1 MISIESMSRISAG
14 VTMVS
19 RFSDT
24 SDNGSVFLAPKVLP
38 KFESIVATV
47 EWVEKI
53 SDLDQL
59 QHMISW
65 PTQLRGISGSGRE
78 SVMPLK
84 KSSGVIAGIPYLN
97 IEEQAE

>member
-53 SDLDQL
+53 SDLD
-59 QHMISW
+59 
-65 PTQLRGISGSGRE
+65 
-78 SVMPLK
+78 
-84 KSSGVIAGIPYLN
+84 
-97 IEEQAE
+97 